1 MNKLTQQFN
10 EAEPVILETF
20 KAAAAKIDEHINGL
34 RQVLEDVRPKESL
47 DEVPTDPTQ
56 VLVLV
61 LAAQAHL
68 ESTLESAIS
77 VLERVESYVGD

>member
-1 MNKLTQQFN
+1 MDKLTQQFN
-10 EAEPVILETF
+10 EAEPVMIETF

-34 RQVLEDVRPKESL
+34 RQVLEDVRPEEPL

-56 VLVLV
+56 VLA

-77 VLERVESYVGD
+77 VLERIESYVGE